1 MKYRAYDTKKGNKE
15 VTANILVDSQ
25 GLKYWLYGSQCSL
38 VADQHQYEVVYSLG
52 TIYYIEIRILISGTW
67 IYDES
72 HVFESKKFDVLLEN
86 DLHMVLN
93 DRLLTKVSKNGQGI
107 YPKLGKEYFKIHNN
121 DACYGTSIS
130 YFKYSKNVIMVDK
143 VKDRLNNLLLD
154 SITNL
159 SEIDLS
165 FIRSMDSSGLIR

>member
-1 MKYRAYDTKKGNKE
+1 MKYRAYDTKQNNKE
-15 VTANILVDSQ
+15 VTSNILVDGS
-25 GLKYWLYGSQCSL
+25 GLKYWTFANNCNLID
-38 VADQHQYEVVYSLG
+38 DQDRYKIEYSFGTVY
-52 TIYYIEIRILISGTW
+52 YVDVKILISGTW
-67 IYDES
+67 IYDEN
-72 HVFESKKFDVLLEN
+72 HVFESKKFDILLEN

-107 YPKLGKEYFKIHNN
+107 YPKLGKEFFKMYNN

-130 YFKYSKNVIMVDK
+130 YFKYSKKVIMVDK
-143 VKDRLNNLLLD
+143 VKERLNNLLLE

-165 FIRSMDSSGLIR
+165 FINKEV